1 MQLLRRRWLTL
12 MALAPISV
20 ACDAAQTEQT
30 MTAQQKKFKEFGL
43 TLVVDAVPTARMLG
57 VEFYADNADRPFYGK
72 STMVQNNREILAYP
86 GGAVPPEKVRVV
98 WRKSDNWAQISW
110 GDAHHYDDHGKP
122 KQGYS
127 LPADFKFVAAEE
139 VARRKAI
146 AANAGVQHH
155 GPWGSDY
162 GDEVVGDYTIA
173 VVGRIPDSVVQALK
187 RDRKGDLRLKF
198 RLKPDG
204 VLFGWDVERR
214 PGWKPG
220 LSVAPVYEEVGGD
233 FTDTFY

>member
-12 MALAPISV
+12 MALSPLSA
-20 ACDAAQTEQT
+20 ACSAKEDEPA
-30 MTAQQKKFKEFGL
+30 MTAQQKKFKELGL
-43 TLVVDAVPTARMLG
+43 TLVVDAVTGAEMLG
-57 VEFYADNADRPFYGK
+57 NEFFADNMVRPFYAS
-72 STMVQNNREILAYP
+72 STTRKGNRSILAYP
-86 GGAVPPEKVRVV
+86 GGGRVPEQVRVV
-98 WRKSDNWAQISW
+98 WRKTNRGARVPW

-139 VARRKAI
+139 IARRKAI
-146 AANAGVQHH
+146 AANTGVQHH

-173 VVGRIPDSVVQALK
+173 VAGRIPDSVVQALK